1 MSLIKR
7 NAKEYRS
14 MNAQLM
20 SQDLPTVNPVLSHL
34 GAYFFQALLTGGLI

>member
-14 MNAQLM
+14 MNAELM
-20 SQDLPTVNPVLSHL
+20 SQDLPTVNPLLSPL
-34 GAYFFQALLTGGLI
+34 GAYFFQALLTGGA